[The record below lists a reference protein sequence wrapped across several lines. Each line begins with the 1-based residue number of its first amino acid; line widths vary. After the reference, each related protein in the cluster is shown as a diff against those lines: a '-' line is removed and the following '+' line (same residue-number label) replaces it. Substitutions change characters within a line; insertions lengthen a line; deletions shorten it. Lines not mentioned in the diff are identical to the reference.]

1 MAILLWVGEND
12 YGIAQQ
18 LEALKRK
25 LQPDWIAFNYH
36 AFSPF
41 ALTDALAAART
52 PPVMD
57 KCKVIVVKTCNFSQV
72 MQFGERQWE
81 ALQSIDQFPNSTTF
95 VFIAASID
103 RRLKIVKHL
112 LKSAT
117 LKEFPLISPWR
128 TDLIAGVIAAQAK
141 AMQIS
146 LDRECV
152 NYLAEAIGNDQTRAA
167 AELKKLQVYA
177 QGKRLTLAA
186 VQALVP
192 CRTQTSLQLA
202 EAIRKGDAART
213 LNLLDALLTQAELP
227 IVILSTL
234 TTQFR
239 TWLWVKS
246 AIADATRR
254 KDAEIAQLC
263 GIGNPNRL
271 YYLRKEVAAPS
282 LKALGQAVTQLFELE
297 VALKQGAGAAAL
309 MPGLLAISRLFKSRK
324 SLA

>member
-18 LEALKRK
+18 LQALKRK
-25 LQPDWIAFNYH
+25 LHPDWVAFNYH
-36 AFSPF
+36 TFSPV

-57 KCKVIVVKTCNFSQV
+57 KHKVIVVKNCNFSQV
-72 MQFGERQWE
+72 IQFGERQWQE
-81 ALQSIDQFPNSTTF
+81 FQSLAQVPDSTTF
-95 VFIAASID
+95 VFTAASID

-112 LKSAT
+112 LKFAT
-117 LKEFPLISPWR
+117 IKEFPLISPWR

-141 AMQIS
+141 AMQLS

-167 AELKKLQVYA
+167 SELKKLQVYS
-177 QGKRLTLAA
+177 QSKRLVMAE

-202 EAIRKGDAART
+202 EAIRKGDADQT

-234 TTQFR
+234 TTQVR

-246 AIADATRR
+246 ALSDSTRR
-254 KDAEIAQLC
+254 KDGEIAQLC

-282 LKALGQAVTQLFELE
+282 LKALGQAITQLFELE
-297 VALKQGAGAAAL
+297 VALKQGAGATAL
-309 MPGLLAISRLFKSRK
+309 MPGLLGISHLFKSSK
-324 SLA
+324 PLA

>member
-25 LQPDWIAFNYH
+25 LHPDWIAFNYH

-57 KCKVIVVKTCNFSQV
+57 KRKVIVIKTCNFSQV
-72 MQFGERQWE
+72 VQFGEPQWQE
-81 ALQSIDQFPNSTTF
+81 LQSIDQLPDTTTV
-95 VFIAASID
+95 VFTAVAID

-141 AMQIS
+141 AMQLS

-167 AELKKLQVYA
+167 AELKETASVCPRQAADAGSSAGIGSLPDSDQFA
-177 QGKRLTLAA
+177 IGGSHSQGR
-186 VQALVP
+186 
-192 CRTQTSLQLA
+192 CRPNA
-202 EAIRKGDAART
+202 ESAGC
-213 LNLLDALLTQAELP
+213 L
-227 IVILSTL
+227 
-234 TTQFR
+234 
-239 TWLWVKS
+239 
-246 AIADATRR
+246 AIAGRATDRHLVH
-254 KDAEIAQLC
+254 AHYPVSHL
-263 GIGNPNRL
+263 
-271 YYLRKEVAAPS
+271 
-282 LKALGQAVTQLFELE
+282 ALGQKCDF
-297 VALKQGAGAAAL
+297 
-309 MPGLLAISRLFKSRK
+309 
-324 SLA
+324 